1 MSAAAHSRSDD
12 RSYRLVGS
20 DFVGA
25 LLEAPTAPG
34 VAFASRFAAREPL
47 LRKKGRG
54 GLGSQLG
61 GLVFDL
67 GDHGAQ
73 AVATGGTQVA
83 EQIDTVEEAVHV
95 VVMNALGGLLI
106 ER

>member
-34 VAFASRFAAREPL
+34 KAASRFAAREPL

-73 AVATGGTQVA
+73 AVATGGAQVA
-83 EQIDTVEEAVHV
+83 EQVDTVEEAVHV